1 MSNNIP
7 NRSPA
12 PKHVRGIFK
21 AIEGVSIEEALAGL
35 LYVYSKCIRVG
46 VKCNPEDKDEI
57 IDTVKKSFND
67 AVIYMERD

>member
-1 MSNNIP
+1 MSNNTL
-7 NRSPA
+7 NRSPM
-12 PKHVRGIFK
+12 PKHVRRIYK
-21 AIEGVSIEEALAGL
+21 AIEGVSIEETLAGL

-57 IDTVKKSFND
+57 IDTVKKTFND